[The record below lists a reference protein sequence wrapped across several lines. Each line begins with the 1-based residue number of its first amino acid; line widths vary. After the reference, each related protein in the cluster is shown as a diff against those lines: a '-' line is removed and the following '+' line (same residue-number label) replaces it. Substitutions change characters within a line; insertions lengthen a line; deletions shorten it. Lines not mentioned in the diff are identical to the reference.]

1 MGIHERK
8 EREKEQR
15 NEDILD
21 AAQQVFFEKGL
32 LIATMDEIAE
42 TAELSKGTLYLYY
55 KSKEDLYLAVMMRGS
70 HKLAEMFQRV
80 IDSGATTLRKIIGI
94 GEAYNEFF
102 RTNPNYFRMIHYS
115 QLPYF
120 HRQVSAEMR
129 GTCGIEHQKVWDL
142 VFGIFKKGMEENLI
156 RPDVNPAELA
166 IIIWS
171 SSTAL
176 MLRIDNE
183 HQVWKERMNIDLQ
196 NTLQLSNK
204 MLFEAML
211 TDVGRAQMQA
221 VN

>member
-1 MGIHERK
+1 
-8 EREKEQR
+8 
-15 NEDILD
+15 
-21 AAQQVFFEKGL
+21 
-32 LIATMDEIAE
+32 
-42 TAELSKGTLYLYY
+42 
-55 KSKEDLYLAVMMRGS
+55 MMRGS
-70 HKLAEMFQRV
+70 HKLAEMFQKV
-80 IDSGATTLRKIIGI
+80 IDSGATTLKKIIGF
-94 GEAYNEFF
+94 GEAYQDFF
-102 RTNPNYFRMIHYS
+102 RTYPNYFRMIHYS

-120 HRQVSAEMR
+120 QRQVSAEMR
-129 GTCGIEHQKVWDL
+129 GTCGVEHQKVWDL
-142 VFGIFKKGMEENLI
+142 VFGIFRKGVEENII
-156 RPDVNPAELA
+156 RSDLNPAELA

-196 NTLQLSNK
+196 NTLQLSNR